1 MEKVDYYCIIPDRSR
16 LRVVAYMRN
25 RNIVL
30 IFEVNSQFT
39 VEMYL
44 LHVMLS
50 NAVKVVQDN

>member
-16 LRVVAYMRN
+16 LRVAYMRN